1 MPSPTAVNAVLN
13 LLQDRAYLPSE
24 VIEKLLGTY
33 GESDVKEA
41 VAQLLHDQE
50 LELSPDLRLHILAVA

>member
-1 MPSPTAVNAVLN
+1 MSAVLD
-13 LLQDRAYLPSE
+13 LLHDQAYLPSE
-24 VIEKLLGTY
+24 VIEKLLDAGY

-50 LELSPDLRLHILAVA
+50 LELSPDRRLHILAAA